1 MKKTIEQEIAD
12 ITEILISISLLTLL
26 PPVKKVFGKY
36 ENGHPTKSKIE
47 QEIAEI
53 YGGTNFYLSVNS
65 VTSCSKSLWF
75 KVPHPMKRLS
85 TKSKGLM
92 KKAIEQEIAEIME
105 ILISISL
112 LTPLPPVQESFLSH
126 EMAWNRR

>member
-65 VTSCSKSLWF
+65 VTSCSKSLII
-75 KVPHPMKRLS
+75 KRPS
-85 TKSKGLM
+85 Y
-92 KKAIEQEIAEIME
+92 QD
-105 ILISISL
+105 
-112 LTPLPPVQESFLSH
+112 Q
-126 EMAWNRR
+126 